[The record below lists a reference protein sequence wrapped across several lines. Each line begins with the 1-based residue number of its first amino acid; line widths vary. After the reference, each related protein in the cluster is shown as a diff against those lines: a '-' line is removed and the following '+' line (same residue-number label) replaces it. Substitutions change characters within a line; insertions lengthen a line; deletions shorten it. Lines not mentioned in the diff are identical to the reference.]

1 MIYQELENKYSVPIA
16 EAAEILGMSPQTLQ
30 AGLKQQVFPF
40 GVGFKGNGS
49 TYYYYIHKGLFDK
62 FMNTELTFN
71 GGVLQ
76 K

>member
-1 MIYQELENKYSVPIA
+1 MIYQEIQNKSSIPVS
-16 EAAEILGMSPQTLQ
+16 EAADLLGMSPQTLQ
-30 AGLKQQVFPF
+30 AGLKQNVFPF

-49 TYYYYIHKGLFDK
+49 SYYYYIHKGLFDK

>member
-30 AGLKQQVFPF
+30 AGLKQNAFPF
-40 GVGFKGNGS
+40 GVGFKGTGS
-49 TYYYYIHKGLFDK
+49 TYYYYIHKGLFER
-62 FMNTELTFN
+62 FMRTELTFN

>member
-40 GVGFKGNGS
+40 GVGFKGTGS
-49 TYYYYIHKGLFDK
+49 TYYYYIHKGLFER
-62 FMNTELTFN
+62 FMRTELTFN

>member
-1 MIYQELENKYSVPIA
+1 MIYQELENKYSLPIA